1 MSGFDPFGA
10 DPPPAPVATAEAA
23 AWAAMVAALRPV
35 AESVRLLADAAL
47 REPSWRPG
55 DTLDRA
61 AWIEGRKEMWR
72 ALRAAVET
80 TT

>member
-1 MSGFDPFGA
+1 MNGFDPFGA
-10 DPPPAPVATAEAA
+10 EPSPEPPATAEAA
-23 AWAAMVAALRPV
+23 AWAAIVAALRPV

-61 AWIEGRKEMWR
+61 AWIEGRKDLWR
-72 ALRAAVET
+72 ALRAAMEQT
-80 TT
+80 T